1 MRLPEPALLVI
12 TDRRQAQTSIPDII
26 EAACAAGCRW
36 FSLRE
41 KDLAPAAQV
50 ALARSLLPVTRRFGA
65 LLMLHGDPGLA
76 KTAGLDGV
84 HLSAG
89 GDAAQA
95 RALLGSER
103 LVGISIHSAAEAA
116 ELDRML
122 VDYAIAGPAYE
133 TQSKPGYGPAVAAK
147 LDLGFASDVHSLA
160 RDGGAVIASRSFYGG
175 KVDAELEFPE
185 GRPVLLLIR
194 PTAFAPAPSGGS
206 PSTSAFSVEVPSSR
220 ARHVDFREAA
230 VGDVDITTADF
241 LLSIGR
247 GVGEQDA
254 IPQFERLAEKL
265 GAVLSVSR
273 PLVDAGWMP
282 NARQVG
288 QSGKTVKPKV
298 YLALGIS
305 GAVQHLAGMK
315 TSGTIIAVNTDPE
328 AAIFNVAHYG
338 AVADLFDVA
347 DELEKL
353 S

>member
-1 MRLPEPALLVI
+1 VSETLIVTEHLRGAVRDVTGELV
-12 TDRRQAQTSIPDII
+12 TAARQLGSP
-26 EAACAAGCRW
+26 
-36 FSLRE
+36 
-41 KDLAPAAQV
+41 V
-50 ALARSLLPVTRRFGA
+50 ALAVIAR
-65 LLMLHGDPGLA
+65 DPSQLDVSF
-76 KTAGLDGV
+76 DGV
-84 HLSAG
+84 DEVVEVAVEQEEFESDVYQHVLESLIEER
-89 GDAAQA
+89 QPQVV
-95 RALLGSER
+95 LLGFTVNS
-103 LVGISIHSAAEAA
+103 
-116 ELDRML
+116 M
-122 VDYAIAGPAYE
+122 
-133 TQSKPGYGPAVAAK
+133 GYGPAVAAK
-147 LDLGFASDVHSLA
+147 LDLGFASDVHGLA
-160 RDGGAVIASRSFYGG
+160 RDGGALIATRSFYGG
-175 KVDAELEFPE
+175 KVNAELEFPE
-185 GRPVLLLIR
+185 GQPALLLIR
-194 PTAFAPAPSGGS
+194 PTAFAPAASGSS
-206 PSTSAFSVEVPSSR
+206 PSTSAFSVEVPASR